1 MHDKVTLH
9 AAYAYHHH
17 ILAGCTCTA
26 AGGSRG
32 GWDLHL
38 AGADEEHG
46 RKQRDEGRLFCH
58 APTAGGTRSRKKNG
72 VGEVVSAVSPP
83 FSGTFRPFFT
93 QTQRSVQTECLVD
106 WKKLGVQSRQCLHPF
121 KLPKIL

>member
-1 MHDKVTLH
+1 
-9 AAYAYHHH
+9 
-17 ILAGCTCTA
+17 
-26 AGGSRG
+26 
-32 GWDLHL
+32 LHL

-46 RKQRDEGRLFCH
+46 GKQRDEERLFCH

-106 WKKLGVQSRQCLHPF
+106 WKKLGVQSTRLAGNSVELLLVGHQMNIVLEKNH
-121 KLPKIL
+121 